1 LGDVL
6 KAGRETTEGM
16 TRRNGDLML
25 SPEEISYWETLWQ
38 GLGVQSVQKS
48 VVYEQQQRVRN
59 MDDNF
64 QERTTRVK
72 NDYAK
77 AVRQKDTEAMAEA
90 RQAWTKLQE
99 ARVRNGYTK
108 QPMSS
113 LLKAPQ
119 EQSKR
124 EKNTAGGVAFNKQN
138 RGFVESQI

>member
-1 LGDVL
+1 MN
-6 KAGRETTEGM
+6 E
-16 TRRNGDLML
+16 
-25 SPEEISYWETLWQ
+25 
-38 GLGVQSVQKS
+38 
-48 VVYEQQQRVRN
+48 
-59 MDDNF
+59 NF

-77 AVRQKDTEAMAEA
+77 AVREKDTDAMAEA

-108 QPMSS
+108 QPMSN